1 MSKARKIELE
11 LKSWKLDGNQR
22 KKLASV
28 IMNIVIIEPSL
39 HYERKDIVLI
49 SRELEHVPGKIVS
62 LCILIQ
68 DLLILIIVKEL
79 PIPKELNR
87 VNLNREI

>member
-1 MSKARKIELE
+1 MSKARKMELE
-11 LKSWKLDGNQR
+11 LKSWKLDGDQR
-22 KKLASV
+22 KKLVSV
-28 IMNIVIIEPSL
+28 ITNIVIIESSL
-39 HYERKDIVLI
+39 QYERKDIVLI
-49 SRELEHVPGKIVS
+49 SRELEHVAGKIVK
-62 LCILIQ
+62 CILIQ

>member
-1 MSKARKIELE
+1 MSKARKMELE
-11 LKSWKLDGNQR
+11 LKSWKLDGDQW

-28 IMNIVIIEPSL
+28 ITNIVIIESSL
-39 HYERKDIVLI
+39 HYERKDIVFI
-49 SRELEHVPGKIVS
+49 SKELEHVAGKIVS

-68 DLLILIIVKEL
+68 DLLTLIIVKKL
-79 PIPKELNR
+79 SIPKELNR